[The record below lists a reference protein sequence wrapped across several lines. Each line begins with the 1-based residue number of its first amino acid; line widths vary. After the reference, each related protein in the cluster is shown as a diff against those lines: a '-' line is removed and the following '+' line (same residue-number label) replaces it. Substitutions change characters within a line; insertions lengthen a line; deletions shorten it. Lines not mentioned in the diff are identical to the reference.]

1 MSDEPETPLS
11 PDTGHPDRP
20 VSLGRVRASTEGAE
34 LIWHH
39 NRAHYH
45 PRVIRLNFQ
54 GFDLLGPAD
63 LSDALAETLTE
74 LTQKTASLKP
84 LLFRTTVASHSPLLP
99 ALSNH
104 GFLQTRHVYE
114 PALRLDE
121 RLTMELSRWRD
132 PVVKGGRL
140 RVTTFSEN
148 PHQSALA
155 DLAQEVYQRTSRLDP
170 ATPNMLEPGELWG
183 ALLDGLNPDISSC
196 AFIQDELVGIGMVY
210 ASGKPEEVELGLIGV
225 LEKHLPSHQE
235 ITLAMLTQSIDNAI
249 KAGTTR
255 LAAEVDSD
263 DPWTLYTLADLPF
276 EVADESISLVWPP
289 RWNERT

>member
-1 MSDEPETPLS
+1 
-11 PDTGHPDRP
+11 
-20 VSLGRVRASTEGAE
+20 
-34 LIWHH
+34 
-39 NRAHYH
+39 
-45 PRVIRLNFQ
+45 
-54 GFDLLGPAD
+54 
-63 LSDALAETLTE
+63 
-74 LTQKTASLKP
+74 
-84 LLFRTTVASHSPLLP
+84 
-99 ALSNH
+99 
-104 GFLQTRHVYE
+104 
-114 PALRLDE
+114 
-121 RLTMELSRWRD
+121 
-132 PVVKGGRL
+132 
-140 RVTTFSEN
+140 
-148 PHQSALA
+148 
-155 DLAQEVYQRTSRLDP
+155 
-170 ATPNMLEPGELWG
+170 MLEPGELWG